1 MTDKIETAFIIS
13 YVPLLRGQAGDLLS
27 LNSKNAAQQIKDI
40 YDNYI
45 DTDVGTARGC
55 AWCMST
61 DDDSV
66 GLVFAIE
73 KAAEIH
79 DHLTQWAEGVPQR
92 WFDLCL
98 YDAGARYAIALMPN
112 FERSVERF
120 KEANRTVNNIEIAKD
135 AKFQLIAKPILF
147 ISDPDPVTFYKI
159 KGKIGKRIQVG
170 LVDPSKIANNAM
182 KADDVLDLGSFKMNS
197 DMYTEYLAEVM
208 K

>member
-1 MTDKIETAFIIS
+1 
-13 YVPLLRGQAGDLLS
+13 
-27 LNSKNAAQQIKDI
+27 
-40 YDNYI
+40 
-45 DTDVGTARGC
+45 
-55 AWCMST
+55 
-61 DDDSV
+61 
-66 GLVFAIE
+66 
-73 KAAEIH
+73 
-79 DHLTQWAEGVPQR
+79 
-92 WFDLCL
+92 
-98 YDAGARYAIALMPN
+98 
-112 FERSVERF
+112 VERF